1 MSKNLYDLIV
11 GLVTAAE
18 VAADAIFVYLG
29 ATGKM
34 DLKTATAWGGSVT
47 IIGNAALGVCA
58 RFIKEDVKKV
68 AKK

>member
-29 ATGKM
+29 VTGKM
-34 DLKTATAWGGSVT
+34 DAKAATAWGGSVT
-47 IIGNAALGVCA
+47 IIGNAVLGVCA
-58 RFIKEDVKKV
+58 RFIKDEVKKV
-68 AKK
+68 SKK